1 MTLNNILQV
10 FKIQAVTPTTVTVP
24 KTLNPTYRANA
35 TKRLPLENLPGI
47 GRHTPKALAKY
58 GIRTI
63 HQFAQFTEN
72 EVESLLGK
80 SGLKLLFTAKNICQ
94 KAI

>member
-1 MTLNNILQV
+1 MTLTTIFQAFRLQT
-10 FKIQAVTPTTVTVP
+10 VTPTTITVP
-24 KTLNPTYRANA
+24 KTLNPTY
-35 TKRLPLENLPGI
+35 KISSQKKLPLENLPGI

-63 HQFAQFTEN
+63 NQFAQFTEN
-72 EVESLLGK
+72 EVESLLGR

-94 KAI
+94 KSI